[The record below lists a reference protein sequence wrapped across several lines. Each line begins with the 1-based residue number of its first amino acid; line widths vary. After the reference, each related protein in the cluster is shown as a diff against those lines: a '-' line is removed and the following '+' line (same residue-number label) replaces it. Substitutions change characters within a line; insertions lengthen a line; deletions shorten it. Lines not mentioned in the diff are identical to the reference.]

1 MGLVHK
7 IRLEPGKRSVSEDL
21 IMTKYM
27 LKLVTILTNLLSKR
41 LLKLSTNLG
50 EPNTAV
56 KFITD
61 VS

>member
-1 MGLVHK
+1 MHK
-7 IRLEPGKRSVSEDL
+7 IRLEPEKKQVSEDL

-41 LLKLSTNLG
+41 LLRLSADLG

-56 KFITD
+56 QFITD